1 MKFLRSINA
10 TLINPLLITLTP
22 GQRVYAMLD
31 FARYP
36 LSASMLLDNYS
47 ATHLINSKDLLKLK
61 SFIKA
66 SYNKC
71 VEAGSLSLLIL
82 GYSKRVIKK
91 ALNSIA
97 SPNSEDLTLLNIIII
112 KGFYINIISET
123 WLNKAKV

>member
-1 MKFLRSINA
+1 
-10 TLINPLLITLTP
+10 
-22 GQRVYAMLD
+22 MLD

-123 WLNKAKV
+123 